1 MKAVTQLRVATAVA
15 TSKPLSKASRAA
27 MWLDAII
34 KAINSRVKKACRL
47 KAREEVM
54 GQSIDG
60 LAMMSGCPRESPN
73 YREFSN

>member
-1 MKAVTQLRVATAVA
+1 
-15 TSKPLSKASRAA
+15 

-34 KAINSRVKKACRL
+34 KAINNRVKKACRL

-54 GQSIDG
+54 GQSING

-73 YREFSN
+73 HREFSN